1 MTSFLASFVFHWF
14 SALFHD
20 SLLPDIGSLGIRED
34 SEKLSD
40 LAQQQTTVSSQLKDH
55 TADSAAGRGT
65 GRKKTVQQSR
75 PHMRGEKSLQG
86 PLPKSTNPEMGSS
99 EVKEEEGKLSQ
110 SRVVVGTEKDA
121 RVAPLTMNTLL
132 DSGVVKV
139 CLALLPTSHFFTLY
153 LPSLQESKGKSVL
166 WSNYK

>member
-40 LAQQQTTVSSQLKDH
+40 LAQQHTNVSSQLKDH
-55 TADSAAGRGT
+55 TAGSAAGRGT
-65 GRKKTVQQSR
+65 GRKQSR

-86 PLPKSTNPEMGSS
+86 PLPKSTHPEMGSS

-139 CLALLPTSHFFTLY
+139 CLALSPTSHFFTLY